1 VSPAILLWGEDDFLL
16 REAAADVLGDGE
28 AVEVDASAWTGAELQ
43 DLATPSLFG
52 GRRAL
57 LVTDAR
63 ALTKDAVAQVA
74 AYLASPDPDAMLV
87 VCCTV
92 AERGKPPPALAKAFE
107 GAGEI
112 RQVQVARK
120 ELEPWLVRRARE
132 GGVDLTPP
140 AARAL
145 VDVIGEEIGP
155 LASSLEQL
163 ASAFPGA
170 RITPAEVRRQFRG
183 LGEQQTWDLCDRAF
197 GKDLAGAVRS
207 LRSLE
212 ESGDDPLKTL
222 GGIALRLRE
231 LIRVRALPE
240 RMSPK
245 QVAQEAGL
253 RFDWQARRYQ
263 QQARNFSMQELVR
276 LHARVTEMDRA
287 LKSGATGSVVM
298 PVLVSEIAASRA
310 AAAG

>member
-1 VSPAILLWGEDDFLL
+1 VSPAILVWGEDDFLV
-16 REAAADVLGDGE
+16 REAAAAALGDLDPT
-28 AVEVDASAWTGAELQ
+28 EVDADAWTGAELQ

-52 GRRAL
+52 ERRAL

-63 ALTKDAVAQVA
+63 SLTKDAIAQIA
-74 AYLASPDPDAMLV
+74 AYLQAPDPDAVLV
-87 VCCTV
+87 IACQV

-120 ELEPWLVRRARE
+120 ELEPWLVRRARD

-183 LGEQQTWDLCDRAF
+183 LGEQQTWDLCDKAF
-197 GKDLAGAVRS
+197 GKDLPGAMRS
-207 LRSLE
+207 LRSIE
-212 ESGDDPLKTL
+212 EMGDDPLKTL

-231 LIRVRALPE
+231 LIKVRALPE
-240 RMSPK
+240 RTPPK
-245 QVAQEAGL
+245 QVAQQAGL
-253 RFDWQARRYQ
+253 RFEWQARRYQ
-263 QQARNFSMQELVR
+263 QQARNFSLPELVR
-276 LHARVTEMDRA
+276 LHARITDVDRA

-298 PVLVSEIAASRA
+298 PALVSEIAASRA

>member
-1 VSPAILLWGEDDFLL
+1 VSGAILLWGEDDFLL
-16 REAAADVLGDGE
+16 REAAGAALGGVDP
-28 AVEVDASAWTGAELQ
+28 VEVDASAWTGAELQ

-52 GRRAL
+52 ERRAL
-57 LVTDAR
+57 LVTDGR
-63 ALTKDAVAQVA
+63 ALTKDAVTQIAR
-74 AYLASPDPDAMLV
+74 YLVSPDPAAALV

-92 AERGKPPPALAKAFE
+92 AERGKPPAALAKAFE
-107 GAGEI
+107 GAGEV

-145 VDVIGEEIGP
+145 VDVIGEEIGA

-170 RITPAEVRRQFRG
+170 RITQAEVRRQFRG

-197 GKDLAGAVRS
+197 GKDLPGAVRS
-207 LRSLE
+207 LRAIE

-231 LIRVRALPE
+231 LIKVRALPE
-240 RMSPK
+240 RMPAK
-245 QVAQEAGL
+245 QVAREAGL

-263 QQARNFSMQELVR
+263 QQARNFSMSELVR
-276 LHARVTEMDRA
+276 LHSRITDVDRA
-287 LKSGATGSVVM
+287 LKSGATGPVVM
-298 PVLVSEIAASRA
+298 PALVSEIAAARA
-310 AAAG
+310 GAAG